1 MTVNLDKKKHASNS
15 LEHITALFVRNV
27 LSTNNYVLLNFS
39 SAGKICAKKKLM
51 LLYACF
57 SKLPNVIDLLS
68 FKIKKAIL
76 TLESQFKTVPIDE
89 LQGIHNYCYRN
100 FTKKLRLK
108 SKTTQKIII
117 DKLTPK
123 FSEEHFK

>member
-1 MTVNLDKKKHASNS
+1 
-15 LEHITALFVRNV
+15 
-27 LSTNNYVLLNFS
+27 
-39 SAGKICAKKKLM
+39 M
-51 LLYACF
+51 LRHACF
-57 SKLPNVIDLLS
+57 SKLPNVIDPLS
-68 FKIKKAIL
+68 FKIKKGN
-76 TLESQFKTVPIDE
+76 TQFESQFKTVPIDE

-123 FSEEHFK
+123 FSEVYQTSDNQ